1 MANRLRLACDAC
13 PASLGQGRPAGR
25 PDEPCWRSLWL
36 PSRCRQPGLT
46 LADGACPAS
55 LGQGRPAGPPV
66 SHVGGRYGCRAVA
79 GNQASP
85 RPVLPVQPA
94 LGKADQ
100 QACQVTML
108 VVALVAEPLLATR
121 PHPGLWC
128 LSSQPWARP
137 TSRPTKWAMLAVGVP
152 SMSKKPSTSQTS
164 MKPIRAGGMAR
175 PQSGFS
181 LVRSQL

>member
-1 MANRLRLACDAC
+1 MAPVQ
-13 PASLGQGRPAGR
+13 PALGKTDQQAPG
-25 PDEPCWRSLWL
+25 EPCWRSLWL

-46 LADGACPAS
+46 PACGACPAS

-79 GNQASP
+79 GTRRHPACGACPASLGQG
-85 RPVLPVQPA
+85 RPAGPPGEPCWWWLWLPSRCRQ
-94 LGKADQ
+94 
-100 QACQVTML
+100 
-108 VVALVAEPLLATR
+108 
-121 PHPGLWC
+121 PGLTPAC
-128 LSSQPWARP
+128 GACPASPWARP

-175 PQSGFS
+175 PQSGCS